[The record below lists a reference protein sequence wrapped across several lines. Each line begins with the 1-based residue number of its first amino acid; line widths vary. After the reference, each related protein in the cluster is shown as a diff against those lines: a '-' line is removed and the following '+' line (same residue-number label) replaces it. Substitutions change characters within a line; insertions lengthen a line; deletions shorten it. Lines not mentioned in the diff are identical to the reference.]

1 MDRVAQNKRLF
12 AVLKGVLFSYIVT
25 AFVLLLLS
33 LLMLKMD
40 LSGTVFSGGLI
51 LTYII
56 SSMVGGLFVGKKVEQ
71 KKFMWGLVCGVSY
84 CVVLILV
91 SLMMN
96 GVGPIPVKSMVLV
109 LGICSASGMVGG
121 MLS

>member
-1 MDRVAQNKRLF
+1 MDKVAQNKRLF
-12 AVLKGVLFSYIVT
+12 AVLKGILFSYIVT

-33 LLMLKMD
+33 FMMLKMD

-56 SSMVGGLFVGKKVEQ
+56 SSMVGGFFVGKKVEQ
-71 KKFMWGLVCGVSY
+71 KKFIWGLICGVAY

-96 GVGPIPVKSMVLV
+96 GVGPISVKSMLLV
-109 LGICSASGMVGG
+109 LGICSGSGMVGG